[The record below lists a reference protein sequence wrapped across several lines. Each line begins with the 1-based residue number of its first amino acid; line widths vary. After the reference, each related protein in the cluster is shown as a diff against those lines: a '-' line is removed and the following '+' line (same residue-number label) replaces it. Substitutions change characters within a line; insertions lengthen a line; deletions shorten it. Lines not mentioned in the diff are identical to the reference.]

1 MKQMILLFLITVFSL
16 ASSYNNKM
24 LKQIEAKNLQQKNF
38 SFVVMGDNRDGDR
51 VLEQIIK
58 DVNKDKNIQFAIN
71 NGDLVPDGYVK
82 EFKYYLKK
90 IKTSKKPI
98 ISIIGNHEIPWYDG
112 EKNYDKTFGK
122 TYFSFT
128 FGNSYFII
136 LDDSNERSLGKE
148 QRQWLIHKLKISQ
161 NFQNRFVFMHV
172 PLYDPRYGKYAK
184 GHSIKKI
191 KKAKRLNDIFD
202 KYKVTMLFCSHIH
215 AYFRGTWHKTPFIIT
230 GGAGA
235 PLYKYK
241 NNAFYHYIKV
251 NVDGKNVTYRVV
263 KIDMKQPGFIHRSI
277 QSIKDVLNIN

>member
-1 MKQMILLFLITVFSL
+1 MVTGFL
-16 ASSYNNKM
+16 NK
-24 LKQIEAKNLQQKNF
+24 F
-38 SFVVMGDNRDGDR
+38 
-51 VLEQIIK
+51 IK

-98 ISIIGNHEIPWYDG
+98 ISIIG
-112 EKNYDKTFGK
+112 
-122 TYFSFT
+122 
-128 FGNSYFII
+128 GNSYFII